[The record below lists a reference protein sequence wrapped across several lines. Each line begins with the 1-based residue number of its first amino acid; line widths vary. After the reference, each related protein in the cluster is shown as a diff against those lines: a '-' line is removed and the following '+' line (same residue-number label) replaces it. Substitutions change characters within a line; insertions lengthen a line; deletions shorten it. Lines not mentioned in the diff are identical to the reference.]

1 MDLSVL
7 LGINATNMTNA
18 TSTGD
23 LAPSGASIN
32 CVLLALAGGVC
43 NVLSINVLGYPTHL
57 AKKKAEQL
65 PGEQPASIS
74 PVFTVLNVLFAFAS
88 VGMFVLATGAGPIA
102 LAMPLMTGSG
112 LLLNMLVQSLLRIKQ
127 FTKPVRV
134 GTLVLV
140 GAVICLVDVGPSE
153 QKGQD
158 VLLLL
163 SSIESIIWIVV
174 CVAVLIF
181 GCYKCRALADAPM
194 DSLSKNLAFAAVAA
208 LAGVLGAS
216 IGKLMLQG
224 PGIGPLFYLFVFLYV
239 CAGVLNFGAAMLA
252 ASRADLGLYMPIFS
266 CLQLWVNCL
275 TGLVIWQVN
284 AAKMGSP
291 PPTPVDAVVDPLVRL
306 LGLEGHQFMDG
317 VRLRLHLDSARSLRM
332 LLVRR
337 RPCHG
342 PSCSIQEDE
351 AQ

>member
-1 MDLSVL
+1 MDSWVL
-7 LGINATNMTNA
+7 LGINATNA
-18 TSTGD
+18 TDSKGD
-23 LAPSGASIN
+23 LSSNTEIR
-32 CVLLALAGGVC
+32 CVLLALMGGVF
-43 NVLSINVLGYPTHL
+43 NVLSINILGYPTHL
-57 AKKKAEQL
+57 KKKKVEQC
-65 PGEQPASIS
+65 PGEQTASIS
-74 PVFTVLNVLFAFAS
+74 PIFTLLNLLFAFAS

-112 LLLNMLVQSLLRIKQ
+112 LLLNMLAQSMLRIKQ
-127 FTKPVRV
+127 FIKPVRV

-163 SSIESIIWIVV
+163 SSVESIIWIVA
-174 CVAVLIF
+174 CVTVLLF
-181 GCYKCRALADAPM
+181 ACYKCRSLADAPM

-216 IGKLMLQG
+216 IGKLMMQG

-239 CAGVLNFGAAMLA
+239 TVCSGVLNFGAAMLA

-275 TGLVIWQVN
+275 TGLVIWQV
-284 AAKMGSP
+284 
-291 PPTPVDAVVDPLVRL
+291 
-306 LGLEGHQFMDG
+306 
-317 VRLRLHLDSARSLRM
+317 
-332 LLVRR
+332 
-337 RPCHG
+337 
-342 PSCSIQEDE
+342 
-351 AQ
+351 